1 MATATEMTA
10 PTQGG
15 FEIIAAVLT
24 HNDRLCLLRRSAQV
38 KTDRGYWH
46 CITGYLSAGA
56 PPLEHAFIE
65 IIEET
70 GIHRRDLEL
79 QSRAIVDRK
88 GADGNIWR
96 IHAFHFRSRTR
107 SLTLNWEHDGG
118 CWTPMRKLR
127 RLRTVHWLAA
137 VLEGLSL
144 TIDTAE
150 SLDDDALVAH
160 ECAALA
166 LGEAGCV

>member
-10 PTQGG
+10 PAQGR

-38 KTDRGYWH
+38 RTDRGYWH
-46 CITGYLSAGA
+46 CITGYLSTGV
-56 PPLEHAFIE
+56 PPLEHAFVE
-65 IIEET
+65 INEET
-70 GIHRRDLEL
+70 GIARRDLEL
-79 QSRAIVDRK
+79 QSRAIVHRK

-107 SLTLNWEHDGG
+107 TLALNWEHDAG
-118 CWTPMRKLR
+118 CWTPMSKVG

-144 TIDTAE
+144 TAPSCE
-150 SLDDDALVAH
+150 F
-160 ECAALA
+160 
-166 LGEAGCV
+166 CV

>member
-1 MATATEMTA
+1 MARTSEMTA
-10 PTQGG
+10 SAHGG

-24 HNDRLCLLRRSAQV
+24 HDDRLCLLRRSAQV

-46 CITGYLSAGA
+46 CITGYLATGA
-56 PPLEHAFIE
+56 SPLEHAFIE
-65 IIEET
+65 INEET
-70 GIHRRDLEL
+70 GIDRCDLEL

-88 GADGNIWR
+88 GADGNSWR

-107 SLTLNWEHDGG
+107 TLALNWEHDGA
-118 CWTPMRKLR
+118 CWTPMRKVR

-144 TIDTAE
+144 TIDMAE
-150 SLDDDALVAH
+150 SRDGDAAVAR
-160 ECAALA
+160 ELAALA
-166 LGEAGCV
+166 LGQAGSA

>member
-1 MATATEMTA
+1 MAMTTEMTA
-10 PTQGG
+10 PPQGG

-38 KTDRGYWH
+38 NTDRGYWH
-46 CITGYLSAGA
+46 CITGHLSTGA

-65 IIEET
+65 ISEET
-70 GIHRRDLEL
+70 GIDRGDLEL

-96 IHAFHFRSRTR
+96 IHSFHFRSRTR
-107 SLTLNWEHDGG
+107 TLTLNWEHDGA
-118 CWTPMRKLR
+118 CWTPMRKLG

-144 TIDTAE
+144 AIDTAE
-150 SLDDDALVAH
+150 SRDGDAAVAR
-160 ECAALA
+160 EREAFA
-166 LGEAGCV
+166 LGQAGCA